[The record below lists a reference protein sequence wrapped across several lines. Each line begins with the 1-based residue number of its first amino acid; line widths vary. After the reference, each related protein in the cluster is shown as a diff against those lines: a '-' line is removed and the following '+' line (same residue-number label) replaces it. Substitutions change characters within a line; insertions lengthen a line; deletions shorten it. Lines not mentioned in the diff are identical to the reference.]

1 MQRVRWGLWW
11 RYLFAV
17 GFKYFCFSS
26 GSLCIDVPIIIII
39 KKSLFQTVV
48 VGILGIDYTFRQRNF
63 GIYFNIQYIY
73 TIFCISTHT
82 STTQIHLL
90 RQAWLFL
97 PDVTIF
103 FKLKLQK
110 LYDVWDFG
118 SAIRSLGKRGKKK
131 IKITTT
137 LGSGMHHCVD
147 DVCGDRWQLKRACSR
162 TVVSDCWLWYSLGL
176 LGLCCCVL
184 FNNPNPLS
192 PPQPTSVL
200 WLFLVFLLHYTAI

>member
-17 GFKYFCFSS
+17 RFKYFCFSS
-26 GSLCIDVPIIIII
+26 GSLCIDVPIIII
-39 KKSLFQTVV
+39 KKSLFQTV

-118 SAIRSLGKRGKKK
+118 SAIRSLGKQEGKKK
-131 IKITTT
+131 KNNNNLRIWYASLRRWCLWWQMTIKEGMFQNCGFRLLAVIQSGPTGT
-137 LGSGMHHCVD
+137 L
-147 DVCGDRWQLKRACSR
+147 LLCS
-162 TVVSDCWLWYSLGL
+162 V
-176 LGLCCCVL
+176 
-184 FNNPNPLS
+184 
-192 PPQPTSVL
+192 
-200 WLFLVFLLHYTAI
+200 